1 MTKENVNQ
9 LLMSLS
15 GKIPEDKTILLKQK
29 LEALNIN
36 AGTIAN
42 YENEIREA
50 PYEYL
55 VLFANYFDVS
65 IDYLLGKEPKEEIA
79 NPLSG
84 ALTSNERQLIS
95 SYRMLNNKAKERV
108 SEYIE
113 LLDHF
118 PLVIL
123 LIWTFL
129 LSLPS
134 RQSLYFNYTKHWK
147 KMV

>member
-1 MTKENVNQ
+1 MAKIGEMFRLKELREEN
-9 LLMSLS
+9 
-15 GKIPEDKTILLKQK
+15 GLKRSE
-29 LEALNIN
+29 LARALNIN

-42 YENEIREA
+42 
-50 PYEYL
+50 YEYL

-108 SEYIE
+108 SEYIG
-113 LLDHF
+113 L
-118 PLVIL
+118 
-123 LIWTFL
+123 
-129 LSLPS
+129 
-134 RQSLYFNYTKHWK
+134 WK
-147 KMV
+147 NNN

>member
-1 MTKENVNQ
+1 MAKIGEMFRLKELREEN
-9 LLMSLS
+9 
-15 GKIPEDKTILLKQK
+15 GLKRSE
-29 LEALNIN
+29 LARALNIN

-113 LLDHF
+113 L
-118 PLVIL
+118 
-123 LIWTFL
+123 
-129 LSLPS
+129 
-134 RQSLYFNYTKHWK
+134 WK
-147 KMV
+147 NNNWFEAF